1 MRSRRAI
8 IRKRLPSSSQQLS
21 SIRRKKKRIAL
32 GLSTTYTK
40 IKQEKEEYG
49 KHRLILPDSKASNNA
64 IHDIEPIT
72 ADGSIIL
79 NRLVESPVLSK
90 DILIGSSTMTSEEIL
105 SGRGTSSSNNNDNYS
120 SDTDSDGSDDM
131 FPSFSQK
138 KKKKVSKLN
147 HQPENPNIIRIRGR
161 TSWGTRPAPNTN
173 PDDNDCIVVEAN
185 GGKII
190 SKLKQ
195 QQHSSFSLASL
206 EEENKL
212 VFIPRERNPF
222 IERIEFDQKRIKL
235 LEKKLKSSNEVEP
248 AIQQVGMHVPIS
260 GIVNKKSFNQ
270 MSQKLSLAPKYI
282 DQLIYGKT
290 GIVDNEGNVN
300 LVKLGVVDAN
310 KIKLMNKHAN
320 SINKN
325 SKYGD
330 TETVEMYN
338 TSMNNHKSL
347 TNLFHKT
354 GIDCK
359 SMTGSKSLPYLQH
372 KKNKINNRS
381 IVPNHLG
388 NTGSAARAQSPPWK
402 NGKASAR
409 WGEEHYRS
417 TDSISGQKGTSFYS
431 PNTFRRD
438 IPLGSEIDRHKK
450 NERMKYKKALYENH
464 NAYINQRKNHDTKMQ
479 KHLHDRHMTTV
490 KKQAKRYD
498 KFLAAERIKR
508 ATMWTD
514 SGKLID
520 EDAPLHLN
528 HRKHQYKQHIDDGS
542 YHNAMSRRNGLT
554 RMEWSRVFR

>member
-1 MRSRRAI
+1 
-8 IRKRLPSSSQQLS
+8 
-21 SIRRKKKRIAL
+21 
-32 GLSTTYTK
+32 
-40 IKQEKEEYG
+40 
-49 KHRLILPDSKASNNA
+49 
-64 IHDIEPIT
+64 
-72 ADGSIIL
+72 
-79 NRLVESPVLSK
+79 
-90 DILIGSSTMTSEEIL
+90 
-105 SGRGTSSSNNNDNYS
+105 
-120 SDTDSDGSDDM
+120 
-131 FPSFSQK
+131 
-138 KKKKVSKLN
+138 
-147 HQPENPNIIRIRGR
+147 
-161 TSWGTRPAPNTN
+161 
-173 PDDNDCIVVEAN
+173 
-185 GGKII
+185 
-190 SKLKQ
+190 
-195 QQHSSFSLASL
+195 
-206 EEENKL
+206 
-212 VFIPRERNPF
+212 
-222 IERIEFDQKRIKL
+222 
-235 LEKKLKSSNEVEP
+235 
-248 AIQQVGMHVPIS
+248 
-260 GIVNKKSFNQ
+260 

-330 TETVEMYN
+330 TDTVEMYN